1 MDINKRRLGALKTAA
16 AAQGVQGL
24 IRTQASD
31 LCQYAEWVA
40 QQPEA
45 DRQQH
50 CYDRVLLDAPCS
62 GLGVLAK
69 RCVPCLLQMMS
80 AVTQFAMVDQNL
92 QWKDLQVDLPVCYR
106 GAQ

>member
-16 AAQGVQGL
+16 GAQGVQGL

-69 RCVPCLLQMMS
+69 RCVPACC
-80 AVTQFAMVDQNL
+80 T
-92 QWKDLQVDLPVCYR
+92 
-106 GAQ
+106 